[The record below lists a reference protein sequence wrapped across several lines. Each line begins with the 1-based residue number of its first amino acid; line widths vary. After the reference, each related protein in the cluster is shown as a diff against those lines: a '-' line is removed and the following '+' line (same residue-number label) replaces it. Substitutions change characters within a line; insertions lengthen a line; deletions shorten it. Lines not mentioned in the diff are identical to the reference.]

1 VPQFSSFVIG
11 AGNDKRKS
19 ETKARNQGICLVW
32 VETEGYEMKLEFL
45 LDYERSEEARFSQ
58 IKERIMRGDEVSGW
72 DLDRFRKISTP
83 IAEKA
88 HHASL
93 WPQVP
98 LFGSLIVPIFPVSK
112 AKFFETHG
120 FHTYEIPKLIDFS
133 RDTGRIQFS
142 LGASPTLFAGFEYLD
157 DILTEFRP
165 PLQLGYP
172 IEAIAD
178 EANLRKWGAEFD
190 AATGAEFWPATVD
203 TFGRDGF
210 PSGFAPMRYGT
221 LRTIYAWLR
230 LLDYDEVA
238 ERIFEEMTRD
248 VDKAHKILYFY
259 GDYIVG
265 PLTSPFQTVK
275 CISKSD
281 VDMFKAAG
289 GNLVRIG
296 SNIQLPSE
304 IGTFIMRNLTLAPE
318 GLEACMSI
326 IERYESADLYSLF
339 ESLKTGVEDSKL
351 DLVKSKSV
359 ELDKVLTDLWNDAGK
374 IGSKIKGV
382 SYGLSL
388 GLSAAG
394 YAAGQLMAGS
404 SGGDLGI
411 LAGLGFRLFDESI
424 DTTSS
429 RVSARLT
436 KMLSKSYLSSIF
448 DFRQRYGLSRPHL
461 PYPSPESGK
470 LLHS

>member
-1 VPQFSSFVIG
+1 VSHFSSFVR
-11 AGNDKRKS
+11 NVRNNKKKS
-19 ETKARNQGICLVW
+19 ERKARYHSVCLAW
-32 VETEGYEMKLEFL
+32 VEAKRYEMKLDYL
-45 LDYERSEEARFSQ
+45 LDYERSEEERFRQ
-58 IKERIMRGDEVSGW
+58 VKERIVRGEEVSSW
-72 DLDRFRKISTP
+72 DLERFRKISTP

-88 HHASL
+88 HHSGL

-120 FHTYEIPKLIDFS
+120 FHAYEIPKLIDFS
-133 RDTGRIQFS
+133 RETGKIQFS
-142 LGASPTLFAGFEYLD
+142 LGASPTLFAGFDYLD

-178 EANLRKWGAEFD
+178 DARLRKWGAEFD

-203 TFGRDGF
+203 TFEKDGF
-210 PSGFAPMRYGT
+210 PSGFAPMRYNT
-221 LRTIYAWLR
+221 LRTNYSWLR
-230 LLDYDEVA
+230 CLGYDEVA

-275 CISKSD
+275 CISKTD
-281 VDMFKAAG
+281 VDMFRAAG
-289 GNLVRIG
+289 GDLIRMG
-296 SNIQLPSE
+296 RNIQLPSE
-304 IGTFIMRNLTLAPE
+304 IGAFIMRNLTLAPE
-318 GLEACMSI
+318 GLEACRSI
-326 IERYESADLYSLF
+326 IEKYESADLYALF
-339 ESLKTGVEDSKL
+339 ESLKSGVEDSKL
-351 DLVKSKSV
+351 DLVKSKSA
-359 ELDKVLTDLWNDAGK
+359 ELDQVLTDVWNDAST

-388 GLSAAG
+388 GLSAIG

-404 SGGDLGI
+404 SGGDLGM
-411 LAGLGFRLFDESI
+411 LAGLGFRLLDESI
-424 DTTSS
+424 DATSS

-436 KMLSKSYLSSIF
+436 KMFSKSYLSSIF
-448 DFRQRYGLSRPHL
+448 DFRQRYGLGR
-461 PYPSPESGK
+461 PSPHRSTPESEG
-470 LLHS
+470 